1 MILSNLKLINF
12 RNYDNLDLTFSK
24 GLNFIVGEN
33 ASGKT
38 NLVESIFYLSLARSF
53 KTHNDLEAIKVNSSE
68 ALIKGR
74 IYSNDIFNNL
84 SIKIT
89 SKGKIIYLNDKK
101 INKLSELTKYLNVL
115 LFVPSDTNLMKNS
128 PKERRFF
135 LNLNLSKMS
144 LSYQN
149 ALINYEKLL
158 KERNNELKKEKVDL
172 ILLDVLTTKLIEE
185 SQKIYLFRKK
195 FINEINSI
203 ISNIYQEISFEKKEL
218 EIRYLPFVN
227 VNNFT
232 TEATEKYQEALN
244 EDLSKKV
251 TTIGVHK
258 EDFEILINK
267 QNIAKFG
274 SQGENRLAVLS
285 LKLAPYFLISKDELK
300 PLVILDDILS
310 ELDENHETLLINF
323 LKQFNQVFITSAKR
337 NKNMVKNVYKVE
349 NNTIKLED

>member
-1 MILSNLKLINF
+1 M
-12 RNYDNLDLTFSK
+12 
-24 GLNFIVGEN
+24 
-33 ASGKT
+33 
-38 NLVESIFYLSLARSF
+38 
-53 KTHNDLEAIKVNSSE
+53 
-68 ALIKGR
+68 
-74 IYSNDIFNNL
+74 
-84 SIKIT
+84 
-89 SKGKIIYLNDKK
+89 
-101 INKLSELTKYLNVL
+101 
-115 LFVPSDTNLMKNS
+115 
-128 PKERRFF
+128 
-135 LNLNLSKMS
+135 
-144 LSYQN
+144 
-149 ALINYEKLL
+149 
-158 KERNNELKKEKVDL
+158 

-195 FINEINSI
+195 FINEINTI

-227 VNNFT
+227 ANNFT
-232 TEATEKYQEALN
+232 NEATKKYQEALN
-244 EDLSKKV
+244 EDLLKKV